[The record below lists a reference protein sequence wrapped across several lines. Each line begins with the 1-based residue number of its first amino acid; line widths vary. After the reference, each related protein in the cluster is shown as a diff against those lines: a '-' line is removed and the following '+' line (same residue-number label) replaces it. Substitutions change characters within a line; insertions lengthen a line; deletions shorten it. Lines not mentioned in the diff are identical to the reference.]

1 MGIPFGVKKVD
12 GDING
17 EEVLS
22 LYGENFIFDPDVY
35 VEGMAYTRFF
45 GKEPENHDVLLLRY
59 TPTKLKLICVPDH
72 TITPLEFH
80 LADVIMSNALPD
92 TDSMLPI
99 GKMAL
104 LPAVLRIKFNGG
116 GYDVE

>member
-1 MGIPFGVKKVD
+1 MGIPFGVKKID
-12 GDING
+12 GDIGIG
-17 EEVLS
+17 EEDAVS

-45 GKEPENHDVLLLRY
+45 GDEPEDHDVLLLRY

-92 TDSMLPI
+92 TDSMFPLGRI
-99 GKMAL
+99 TL
-104 LPAVLRIKFNGG
+104 LPAVLRIKG

>member
-12 GDING
+12 GDINR

-35 VEGMAYTRFF
+35 VEGMAYTM
-45 GKEPENHDVLLLRY
+45 LRY

-104 LPAVLRIKFNGG
+104 LPAVLRIKG

>member
-17 EEVLS
+17 AEVLS

-45 GKEPENHDVLLLRY
+45 GKEPEGHDVLLLRY

-92 TDSMLPI
+92 TDSMFPLGRI
-99 GKMAL
+99 TL
-104 LPAVLRIKFNGG
+104 LPAVLRIKG